1 MTTPIALMS
10 IGIVLIIASFFVPS
24 KEANGSERV
33 EHISMSMHQEMSQL
47 NARMKRVEEELLI
60 PSHLPKANPSI
71 QKPSEP
77 KKAET
82 PKVHAIV
89 ENQMIALHEQ
99 GYDINEIAKR
109 SSLPPAVVIDVLRKK
124 GVHVS

>member
-1 MTTPIALMS
+1 MTTPIVLMS
-10 IGIVLIIASFFVPS
+10 IGIVLIIASFFIPS
-24 KEANGSERV
+24 KETKGNEQV

-60 PSHLPKANPSI
+60 PSRLPKAKSSTKRPV
-71 QKPSEP
+71 EP
-77 KKAET
+77 KKTST

-99 GYDINEIAKR
+99 GYDVNEIAKR